1 MLGKNSGQ
9 LAHEQLFGV
18 SYVKKYD
25 SNEIFVCN
33 RVNLQKVY
41 KIIRQERLLKVLQW
55 ENGEW
60 QNAQKNRKTSKI
72 LKMEFSTYSH

>member
-1 MLGKNSGQ
+1 M
-9 LAHEQLFGV
+9 
-18 SYVKKYD
+18 KKYD
-25 SNEIFVCN
+25 SNEVFVRN

-55 ENGEW
+55 KNGEW

-72 LKMEFSTYSH
+72 LKMEISTYSH

>member
-1 MLGKNSGQ
+1 M
-9 LAHEQLFGV
+9 
-18 SYVKKYD
+18 KKYD
-25 SNEIFVCN
+25 SNEVFVRN

-55 ENGEW
+55 KNGEW
-60 QNAQKNRKTSKI
+60 QNAQKNRKMSKI

>member
-1 MLGKNSGQ
+1 M
-9 LAHEQLFGV
+9 
-18 SYVKKYD
+18 KKYD
-25 SNEIFVCN
+25 SNEVFVCN

-41 KIIRQERLLKVLQW
+41 KIIRQERLLKVLQG

>member
-1 MLGKNSGQ
+1 M
-9 LAHEQLFGV
+9 
-18 SYVKKYD
+18 KKYD
-25 SNEIFVCN
+25 SNEVFVCN

-60 QNAQKNRKTSKI
+60 QNAQKKQKNVENLENGVFNLFTLKIRKIVDKLEIS
-72 LKMEFSTYSH
+72 S

>member
-1 MLGKNSGQ
+1 M
-9 LAHEQLFGV
+9 
-18 SYVKKYD
+18 KKYD
-25 SNEIFVCN
+25 SNEVFVCN

-60 QNAQKNRKTSKI
+60 QNAQKNRKMSKI
-72 LKMEFSTYSH
+72 LKMEFLTYSH

>member
-1 MLGKNSGQ
+1 M
-9 LAHEQLFGV
+9 
-18 SYVKKYD
+18 KKYD
-25 SNEIFVCN
+25 SNEVFVCN

-55 ENGEW
+55 ENVEW

>member
-1 MLGKNSGQ
+1 M
-9 LAHEQLFGV
+9 
-18 SYVKKYD
+18 KKYD

-60 QNAQKNRKTSKI
+60 QNAQKNRKMSKI

>member
-1 MLGKNSGQ
+1 M
-9 LAHEQLFGV
+9 
-18 SYVKKYD
+18 KKYD
-25 SNEIFVCN
+25 SNEVFVCN

-41 KIIRQERLLKVLQW
+41 KIIRQERLLKVLRW

-60 QNAQKNRKTSKI
+60 QNAQKNRKMSKI

>member
-1 MLGKNSGQ
+1 M
-9 LAHEQLFGV
+9 
-18 SYVKKYD
+18 KKYD
-25 SNEIFVCN
+25 SNEVFVCN

-41 KIIRQERLLKVLQW
+41 KIIRQERLLKVRQW

>member
-1 MLGKNSGQ
+1 M
-9 LAHEQLFGV
+9 
-18 SYVKKYD
+18 KKYD
-25 SNEIFVCN
+25 SNEVFVCN
-33 RVNLQKVY
+33 GVNLQKVY

>member
-1 MLGKNSGQ
+1 M
-9 LAHEQLFGV
+9 
-18 SYVKKYD
+18 KKYD
-25 SNEIFVCN
+25 SNEVFVCN

-55 ENGEW
+55 KNGEW

>member
-1 MLGKNSGQ
+1 M
-9 LAHEQLFGV
+9 
-18 SYVKKYD
+18 KKYD
-25 SNEIFVCN
+25 SNEVFVCN
-33 RVNLQKVY
+33 QVNLQKVY

-60 QNAQKNRKTSKI
+60 QNAQKNRKMSKI